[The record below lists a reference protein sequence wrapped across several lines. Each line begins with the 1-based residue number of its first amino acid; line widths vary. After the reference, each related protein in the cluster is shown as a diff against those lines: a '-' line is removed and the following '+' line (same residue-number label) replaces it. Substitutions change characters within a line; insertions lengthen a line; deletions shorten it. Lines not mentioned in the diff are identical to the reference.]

1 MRKWIYKMILA
12 FVPFWMFFGMEI
24 STNAMTQE
32 EKELLDK
39 LKVEYRV
46 DENGDFKDFVVSE
59 TDSRFPNEVL
69 IELAKEYP
77 GKDGYSRIGKY
88 TVFGKTNN
96 EGTLAEFYIID
107 EETGINIFWGHPNF
121 TMYHDNQNNFHF
133 FSYNMIFL
141 SFLL

>member
-12 FVPFWMFFGMEI
+12 FVPFLMFFGMEI

-46 DENGDFKDFVVSE
+46 DENGDFKEFVVSE

-77 GKDGYSRIGKY
+77 GKDGFSRIGKY
-88 TVFGKTNN
+88 TVYGKTNN
-96 EGTLAEFYIID
+96 EETMAEFYIID
-107 EETGINIFWGHPNF
+107 EETGIFMRLIKC
-121 TMYHDNQNNFHF
+121 
-133 FSYNMIFL
+133 SV
-141 SFLL
+141 